1 MTPRERHVRLVVALP
16 KGRLFAPSLAA
27 LAAVG
32 LDFGAPRG
40 AERRL
45 RLVSRDGRADAL
57 LVKPP
62 DVLTYVEH
70 GIADLGIVG
79 KDVLLEA
86 GGDVDVDEPLDL
98 RFGSCRI
105 VVAGPAGATAR
116 DLDAHSD
123 VRVAT
128 KYPAVTRRHFAERGR
143 LVEVIELAGSVE
155 LGPGVG
161 LSEWI
166 VDLVE
171 SGETLRQNGLAV
183 VEEVARSSARLIV
196 NRASRKTKYEALE
209 ALVRALRKEVAARAP
224 RPRR

>member
-1 MTPRERHVRLVVALP
+1 MTPRAPGAPLVLALP
-16 KGRLFAPSLAA
+16 KGRLLGDSLA
-27 LAAVG
+27 LCAAAG
-32 LDFGAPRG
+32 LDFGGEREA
-40 AERRL
+40 ARRL
-45 RLVSRDGRADAL
+45 RLTSRDRRATAL

-79 KDVLLEA
+79 KDVLLETP
-86 GGDVDVDEPLDL
+86 GDVDEPLDL
-98 RFGSCRI
+98 GFGACRL
-105 VVAGPAGATAR
+105 VVAGPAGARAS

-128 KYPAVTRRHFAERGR
+128 KYPETTRRYFAARGR

-155 LGPGVG
+155 LGPITG

-171 SGETLRQNGLAV
+171 SGETLRQNGLVV
-183 VEEVARSSARLIV
+183 VEEVARCSARLIV
-196 NRASRKTKYEALE
+196 NRASRKTKFETVD
-209 ALVRALRKEVAARAP
+209 ALVRVLRKEAKAHAAR
-224 RPRR
+224 R

>member
-1 MTPRERHVRLVVALP
+1 MTPQAPGAPLVLALP
-16 KGRLFAPSLAA
+16 KGRLLGDSLA
-27 LAAVG
+27 LCAAAG
-32 LDFGAPRG
+32 FDFGGEREA
-40 AERRL
+40 ARRL
-45 RLVSRDGRADAL
+45 RLTARGGGAQAL

-79 KDVLLEA
+79 KDVLLETP
-86 GGDVDVDEPLDL
+86 GDVDEPLDL
-98 RFGSCRI
+98 GFGACRL

-128 KYPAVTRRHFAERGR
+128 KYPETTRRYFAARGR

-155 LGPGVG
+155 LGPITG

-171 SGETLRQNGLAV
+171 SGETLRQNGLVV
-183 VEEVARSSARLIV
+183 VEEVARCSARLIV
-196 NRASRKTKYEALE
+196 NRASRKTKFETVD
-209 ALVRALRKEVAARAP
+209 ALVRVFRKEAKARAAS
-224 RPRR
+224 R